1 MLKVTFFGHSVFLLD
16 NGKERVIIDPWISG
30 NRLATVKAEELKVD
44 YIVVTHGHGD
54 HFGDSIEISKNN
66 NAPIVT
72 VAELS
77 RYCISKGAKS
87 HGLGIGGSREYPFGK
102 IKLTIAHHTSSSPD
116 GQYVGVAA
124 GAIITMDSKNVYHC
138 GDTGLFYDMKLIGEM
153 TPVDLMLVPI
163 GDNYTMGIDD
173 AVKAVELYNPKTVV
187 PMHYNTFPVI
197 KADPTIFADKVSKIG
212 KKAIILKPG
221 ETIEI

>member
-1 MLKVTFFGHSVFLLD
+1 MLKITFFGHSVFLLD

-30 NRLATVKAEELKVD
+30 NRLAIVKAEELKVD

-77 RYCISKGAKS
+77 RYCTSKGAKS

-116 GQYVGVAA
+116 GQYVGVAV

-173 AVKAVELYNPKTVV
+173 AVKAVELCNPKTVV

-212 KKAIILKPG
+212 KKVIILKPG